1 MTIKS
6 AYKNELDARKKF
18 LIAAEQTDA
27 LRADVAKKVWED
39 AQTELAAARHP
50 PEPLKTGLGGEIIP
64 QTSAG
69 MPGLESALK
78 TPDLLN
84 AEATIERANLADR
97 AGVFDLAFEAAE
109 SVSAKNSIEQMLC
122 HQMAAAHRRCMTLFA
137 ESANHKDPEIAIR
150 KSSAAS
156 RIMDSFNRAALTLQR
171 LRQDA
176 HQTIQVQYVQING
189 SAPMEQ
195 GVVSQKLQNPE
206 ELQMPPRNKGGR
218 PPTTGYRTQQA
229 IAERQADREL
239 ILNLRKIEM

>member
-39 AQTELAAARHP
+39 AQADLTAARMP
-50 PEPLKTGLGGEIIP
+50 SEGLQMGAGNEIIP
-64 QTSAG
+64 PTCLG
-69 MPGLESALK
+69 MSGLESALK

-122 HQMAAAHRRCMTLFA
+122 HQMAAAHRRAMLLVA
-137 ESANHKDPEIAIR
+137 ESEASQDAQVAIKKVR
-150 KSSAAS
+150 ASARLMDAFAKS
-156 RIMDSFNRAALTLQR
+156 ALTLQR
-171 LRQDA
+171 L
-176 HQTIQVQYVQING
+176 QTGASQVVQI
-189 SAPMEQ
+189 Q
-195 GVVSQKLQNPE
+195 HVQVVGHAVVNQVGGLNENLQNPP
-206 ELQMPPRNKGGR
+206 LKNRGGR
-218 PPTTGYRTQQA
+218 PPTTGDRTTKA
-229 IAERQADREL
+229 IEERRQDREL
-239 ILNLRKIEM
+239 LQRLASTASGL

>member
-39 AQTELAAARHP
+39 AQTDLTAARHP

-64 QTSAG
+64 QTSAS

-109 SVSAKNSIEQMLC
+109 SVSAKNSVEQMLC
-122 HQMAAAHRRCMTLFA
+122 HQMAAAHQHSMRLLA
-137 ESANHKDPEIAIR
+137 ESEKEKDPQWSVKKATL
-150 KSSAAS
+150 AA
-156 RIMDSFNRAALTLQR
+156 RLMDTYARAALTLQR
-171 LRQDA
+171 LQSGPS
-176 HQTIQVQYVQING
+176 QSIVVQQVQVGWTNAQ
-189 SAPMEQ
+189 
-195 GVVSQKLQNPE
+195 
-206 ELQMPPRNKGGR
+206 
-218 PPTTGYRTQQA
+218 
-229 IAERQADREL
+229 
-239 ILNLRKIEM
+239 

>member
-18 LIAAEQTDA
+18 LIAAEQTDP

-39 AQTELAAARHP
+39 SQADLTAARHP

-64 QTSAG
+64 QTSAS

-84 AEATIERANLADR
+84 AEATIERANLAAR

-122 HQMAAAHRRCMTLFA
+122 HQMAAAHRHSMRLLGESEA
-137 ESANHKDPEIAIR
+137 EKDPQWSI
-150 KSSAAS
+150 KKAALAA
-156 RIMDSFNRAALTLQR
+156 RLMDAYARGALTLQR
-171 LRQDA
+171 LRSGPSQNIVV
-176 HQTIQVQYVQING
+176 QQVQVG
-189 SAPMEQ
+189 W
-195 GVVSQKLQNPE
+195 VK
-206 ELQMPPRNKGGR
+206 
-218 PPTTGYRTQQA
+218 
-229 IAERQADREL
+229 
-239 ILNLRKIEM
+239 